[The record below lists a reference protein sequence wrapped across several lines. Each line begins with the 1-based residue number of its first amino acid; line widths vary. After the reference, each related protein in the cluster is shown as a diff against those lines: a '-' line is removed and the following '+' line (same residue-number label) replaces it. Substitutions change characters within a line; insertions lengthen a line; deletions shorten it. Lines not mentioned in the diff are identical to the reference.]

1 MDLATTEHV
10 DLVGEHLHRTRT
22 WQRAKTKGNLDLAG
36 AQVHR
41 TCGLDRQP
49 NLGEHGQY

>member
-1 MDLATTEHV
+1 
-10 DLVGEHLHRTRT
+10 
-22 WQRAKTKGNLDLAG
+22 LAG
-36 AQVHR
+36 AQVHG

>member
-1 MDLATTEHV
+1 
-10 DLVGEHLHRTRT
+10 
-22 WQRAKTKGNLDLAG
+22 LAG